1 METNYQ
7 NYSIGL
13 DIGTNSVGWAV
24 VNSDTFKV
32 MQRGRK
38 ALWGVRL
45 FEEAHTAVDR
55 RTARGTRRRYD
66 RRRKRI
72 KLLQDLFRDE
82 IMKIDPLF
90 FKKLQESFYSPKDKV
105 NKTIQMTPEDHKI
118 MSDYYEKYPTIY
130 HVRKAVIDG
139 TETDIRLVYLA
150 LHHIIKYRGNFL
162 YEGDF
167 KIKELNISS
176 ALKNI
181 FNTLE
186 ECNDTLENLNVELIN
201 YDDLEQTLRI
211 ESRIDRG
218 KMIREVLKE
227 VAPKNFV
234 NEFSK
239 AMLGNQFNIVT
250 MLGLDDDNLKT
261 SFKESDFDDNLDS
274 IEKVSGKYIDVLT
287 AMQEL
292 YNQLFLVDLFKGE
305 ENPSISELMVKR
317 YNKHKDDL
325 KHLKELLRVNKKEY
339 HKIFKTRKKDKKDA
353 FCEYDKYI
361 HNQSSLD
368 EFQKVVR
375 SALINIYGEEI
386 YQNQYAKFV
395 ENNDF
400 MPRITDSDNGKYP
413 YQLNKEELLS
423 IIRTQGNRY
432 PFLLDKVERKD
443 DKEKE
448 DNLYKLVKILSFRIP
463 YYVGPLNDSMSE
475 KDSKNP
481 NAWIQYKVKGTN
493 QLITPYNFEDLVDLD
508 ASAELFIKRM
518 LSRCTY
524 LLNEDAM
531 PTNSLLYS
539 KFKVLNE
546 LKQITINDHRLIDFG
561 HDFFIKVY
569 RDLFLKKGSVT
580 EKTFVDYLRMQPDMS
595 MFRGEFV
602 IKGYSAEKKFA
613 NSMQSYVDFF
623 GTDGIFENTLYG
635 IDDAEQIIEWI
646 TIFEDKKMLE
656 RKIRKSYPNLSDKQI
671 SKCVSKRYKGWSS
684 LSRKLLTEI
693 KNDDGKSI
701 MDLLEG
707 LTDDASKQGQNFMQ
721 ILNDLDYHFQEKI
734 AEANQIEDNTGKI
747 SYDVVDELATSPA
760 NKRGIYQALK
770 VVEEV
775 VDYMGYEPKNICVE
789 MSRGD
794 DKIKQRKDNRK
805 KYLENLY
812 KNNCKDVENY
822 NRLMKTLEDTEDSK
836 FSNEKVFLYFIQH
849 GKSLYS
855 GEPIDIAHL
864 EECEVDHI
872 IPRTLIKDDSWDN
885 KALVF
890 RNENQTKAASLVLP
904 ESYRTDKNKKWWKML
919 LNQKLI
925 SKKKFYS
932 LVRSQYSEKDIE
944 GFIQRQLVETRQ
956 IIKHV
961 VNILKSYH
969 KDSTVVYL
977 NTGLSHNYR
986 DRFDLFK
993 FRDINDYHHAHD
1005 AYLAAV
1011 LGIYQKDIF
1020 KQSIDI
1026 DLVKEQTKKLY
1037 DTKQYKELGYGLVI
1051 NSINNEYLKYDK
1063 KTGEVKT
1070 NFDADYFNH
1079 LVCDTLYRN
1088 DILISRKRLLNNGK
1102 FYKEKLHSRDDKGT
1116 FMMPIKSNLS
1126 CEIYGSYQDISISHC
1141 ILVEYFKKNKV
1152 CRKLVGIPTIYAKT
1166 KNINRTV
1173 IDAYIKSQLGISTDA
1188 KYTVLNSCIPFDS
1201 LLNYSNQLVYLKG
1214 YSVAKKGCELSNAYE
1229 FKMTKCMLAKYK
1241 YLLNIILNNKKE
1253 SMISENVNGELKL
1266 IPRFSQEEYFNQSND
1281 LIIELIT
1288 YGKQHYPLFDSNLN
1302 KLINYRNIHCCN
1314 YEENQEIIKQLF
1326 TLYNCNSVNAN
1337 FKFISGMT
1345 EREGRLSAKN
1355 VTSGVLHFKSISGL
1369 YKRDYEF

>member
-1 METNYQ
+1 MNT

-13 DIGTNSVGWAV
+13 DIGTSSVGWAV

-32 MQRGRK
+32 MHRGRK

-45 FEEAHTAVDR
+45 FEEADTAVSR
-55 RTARGTRRRYD
+55 RTARGTRRRFD

-90 FKKLQESFYSPKDKV
+90 FKKMEESFYSPKDKE
-105 NKTIQMTPEDHKI
+105 NKTIQMTDEDHKLL
-118 MSDYYEKYPTIY
+118 SDYYKKYPTIY
-130 HVRKAVIDG
+130 HVRKAVMDG

-167 KIKELNISS
+167 KVKELNIADS
-176 ALKNI
+176 LQTI
-181 FNTLE
+181 FKTLDD
-186 ECNDTLENLNVELIN
+186 CNDTLENLNVDLIN
-201 YDDLEQTLRI
+201 YDDLEKALRV
-211 ESRIDRG
+211 ESRIDRS
-218 KMIREVLKE
+218 KMIKEVLND
-227 VAPKNFV
+227 VAPKQFV

-250 MLGLDDDNLKT
+250 MLGLEDDNLKT
-261 SFKESDFDDNLDS
+261 SFKGSEFDDNLDS

-305 ENPSISELMVKR
+305 DHPSISTLMVKR
-317 YNKHKDDL
+317 YAKHKDDL
-325 KHLKELLRVNKKEY
+325 KKLKELLRHDKKQY
-339 HKIFKTRKKDKKDA
+339 RKIFKSNKSKKNI
-353 FCEYDKYI
+353 CIYEQYI
-361 HNQSSLD
+361 HNHLSLD
-368 EFQKVVR
+368 EFQKAVR
-375 SALINIYGEEI
+375 SSLIDIYGEET
-386 YQNQYAKFV
+386 YQNDYAKFV
-395 ENNDF
+395 ENDNF

-413 YQLNKEELLS
+413 YQLNKEELLT
-423 IIRTQGNRY
+423 IIKTQGNRY
-432 PFLLDKVERKD
+432 PFLLEKVERKD
-443 DKEKE
+443 TKEKE

-463 YYVGPLNDSMSE
+463 YYVGPLNNSTNE
-475 KDSKNP
+475 KENSNE
-481 NAWIQYKVKGTN
+481 NAWIQYKKEGTS
-493 QLITPYNFEDLVDLD
+493 QLVTPYNFEDLVDLD

-518 LSRCTY
+518 LSHCTY
-524 LLNEDAM
+524 LLDEYAM

-546 LKQITINDHRLIDFG
+546 LKQISINDHRLIDFG

-569 RDLFLKKGSVT
+569 RDLFLKKGSIT
-580 EKTFVDYLRMQPDMS
+580 EKVFIDFLRMQPDMS

-602 IKGYSAEKKFA
+602 IRGYSAENKFA
-613 NSMQSYVDFF
+613 NNMQSYIDFF
-623 GTDGIFENTLYG
+623 GPDGIFENTLYG

-671 SKCVSKRYKGWSS
+671 MKCVSRRYKGWSS
-684 LSRKLLTEI
+684 LSKKLLTGI
-693 KNDDGKSI
+693 KTDDGKSI
-701 MDLLEG
+701 IDLLEG
-707 LTDDASKQGQNFMQ
+707 LTDDGSKQGQNFMQ
-721 ILNDLDYHFQEKI
+721 ILNDPNYHFQEKI
-734 AEANQIEDNTGKI
+734 AEENQIKNGTGKI
-747 SYDVVDELATSPA
+747 SYEVVDELATSPA

-775 VDYMGYEPKNICVE
+775 VDYMGHEPKNICVE

-794 DKIKQRKDNRK
+794 DKKKQRKDNRK

-812 KNNCKDVENY
+812 KSNCKDVEDY
-822 NRLMKTLEDTEDSK
+822 NRLMKTLGDTDESQ

-855 GEPIDIAHL
+855 GKPIDITKL

-890 RNENQTKAASLVLP
+890 REENQMKAASLVLP
-904 ESYRTDKNKKWWKML
+904 EVYRTESNKKWWKML
-919 LNQKLI
+919 LEQKLI
-925 SKKKFYS
+925 SKKKFHS

-977 NTGLSHNYR
+977 NAGLSHNYR

-1005 AYLAAV
+1005 AYLATV

-1063 KTGEVKT
+1063 RTGEVKT
-1070 NFDADYFNH
+1070 NFDADYFNR

-1088 DILISRKRLLNNGK
+1088 DILISKKTEIRTGEFYNQTKNPHGGKGVPLKKNLSTQLYGAYTSLNPAYAVLIRYTNKGKELQRMIGMPILYANQSVQEQFNYIRQLLGLAENDSITIIKNRIPFYSLLDWNGQICMLVGASDRVEVCNGK
-1102 FYKEKLHSRDDKGT
+1102 EFQIDKQR
-1116 FMMPIKSNLS
+1116 MKRWSKSL
-1126 CEIYGSYQDISISHC
+1126 
-1141 ILVEYFKKNKV
+1141 
-1152 CRKLVGIPTIYAKT
+1152 CR
-1166 KNINRTV
+1166 
-1173 IDAYIKSQLGISTDA
+1173 
-1188 KYTVLNSCIPFDS
+1188 
-1201 LLNYSNQLVYLKG
+1201 
-1214 YSVAKKGCELSNAYE
+1214 
-1229 FKMTKCMLAKYK
+1229 
-1241 YLLNIILNNKKE
+1241 
-1253 SMISENVNGELKL
+1253 
-1266 IPRFSQEEYFNQSND
+1266 
-1281 LIIELIT
+1281 
-1288 YGKQHYPLFDSNLN
+1288 LFDSKRT
-1302 KLINYRNIHCCN
+1302 KLVDDVTYSNYLS
-1314 YEENQEIIKQLF
+1314 EIIKYIIDKVEKEYV
-1326 TLYNCNSVNAN
+1326 LYQNLIPDMKKHLHYDNPNELSVEEREKAIIEMFKLLSCNSLCAN
-1337 FKFISGMT
+1337 LKVLSKDYSMAFGKKNDRTITNVKIINISP
-1345 EREGRLSAKN
+1345 
-1355 VTSGVLHFKSISGL
+1355 SGL
-1369 YKRDYEF
+1369 YRRVEQ

>member
-24 VNSDTFKV
+24 INSDTFKV
-32 MQRGRK
+32 MRRGRK

-45 FEEAHTAVDR
+45 FEEANTAVSR

-105 NKTIQMTPEDHKI
+105 NKTIQMTPDDHKI

-261 SFKESDFDDNLDS
+261 SFKGSDFDDNLDS

-317 YNKHKDDL
+317 YDKHKKDL
-325 KHLKELLRVNKKEY
+325 KQLKELLRLNKKEY

-353 FCEYDKYI
+353 ICEYDKYI

-493 QLITPYNFEDLVDLD
+493 QLVTPYNFEDLVDLD

-524 LLNEDAM
+524 LLNEYAM

-671 SKCVSKRYKGWSS
+671 AKCVSKRYKGWSS

-707 LTDDASKQGQNFMQ
+707 LTEDASKQGQNFMQ
-721 ILNDLDYHFQEKI
+721 ILNDSDYHFQEKI
-734 AEANQIEDNTGKI
+734 ADANQIEDNTGKI
-747 SYDVVDELATSPA
+747 SYDVVDELVTSPA

-812 KNNCKDVENY
+812 KNNCKDVEDY
-822 NRLMKTLEDTEDSK
+822 NRLMKTLEDTEESK
-836 FSNEKVFLYFIQH
+836 FSNEKMFLYFIQH

-961 VNILKSYH
+961 VNILKSYY

-977 NTGLSHNYR
+977 NAALSHNYR

-1088 DILISRKRLLNNGK
+1088 DILISKKTEIRTGEFYNQTKNPHGGK
-1102 FYKEKLHSRDDKGT
+1102 GVPLKK
-1116 FMMPIKSNLS
+1116 NLS
-1126 CEIYGSYQDISISHC
+1126 TQLYGSYTSLNPAYAVLIRYTNKGKEFQRMIGMPILYVSQPVQEQFNYIRQLLNLSENDSIL
-1141 ILVEYFKKNKV
+1141 I
-1152 CRKLVGIPTIYAKT
+1152 
-1166 KNINRTV
+1166 
-1173 IDAYIKSQLGISTDA
+1173 IKD
-1188 KYTVLNSCIPFDS
+1188 CIPFYS
-1201 LLNYSNQLVYLKG
+1201 LLDWNGQICMLVGASDKVEVCNGKEFQIDKQRMKRWGKSLCRLFEPKRVKLVDDVTYSEHLNEIIRYIIDKVEQEYVLYQNLVSDMKNIFHYTNPN
-1214 YSVAKKGCELSNAYE
+1214 ELSIE
-1229 FKMTKCMLAKYK
+1229 EREKGIVEMFK
-1241 YLLNIILNNKKE
+1241 LLSCNSLCAN
-1253 SMISENVNGELKL
+1253 LKV
-1266 IPRFSQEEYFNQSND
+1266 
-1281 LIIELIT
+1281 
-1288 YGKQHYPLFDSNLN
+1288 LN
-1302 KLINYRNIHCCN
+1302 KDYSMAFGKKNGRIISNAKIIN
-1314 YEENQEIIKQLF
+1314 
-1326 TLYNCNSVNAN
+1326 
-1337 FKFISGMT
+1337 ISP
-1345 EREGRLSAKN
+1345 
-1355 VTSGVLHFKSISGL
+1355 SGL
-1369 YKRDYEF
+1369 YRRIEQ